1 MTETST
7 RPAVAEASVRELRSN
22 LGGLLIE
29 PHEDGYDEARSGWN
43 AMVDKR
49 PALIAQCLD
58 TTDVRT
64 SIGFG
69 LANGLELG
77 VTCGRHSVVGQ
88 GVPDGGLLID
98 LRLMN
103 SVRIDPEARLAYVAG
118 GALLGDLDR
127 AAEAHGLATTA
138 GNVSHTGVGG
148 LTLGGGIGWLARE
161 LGLACDNVVAFEI
174 VTADGQVLTAS
185 DTENPDLAWGLRGG
199 GGNFGVVTEFVFK
212 LHPIDGRALVVDLFF
227 EESAAPALLRTVRDL
242 AREAPGPAT
251 YTAWIGTAPEW
262 PFLPKE
268 LHGARLSNVGVVWV
282 GDPEE
287 GRQLIPALRNVAEP
301 VAEVIEEMSYVELQT
316 SGDESNRHGMRRYFK
331 ERYLG
336 ELSDE
341 AIDAFV
347 ARGGPVQQGELVPN
361 GSLLACGGA
370 IGQVAVGDTAFSHR
384 GAAFEFLTMAS
395 WEDPAE
401 DEMRMSACRRFV
413 ASMEPFAVGS
423 YVNALS
429 DDTGAVSRAYIP
441 STLERLTALKD
452 RYDPDNVFHHNHN
465 IPPSR

>member
-1 MTETST
+1 MTETSI
-7 RPAVAEASVRELRSN
+7 RPAVAQASVQELRSN
-22 LGGLLIE
+22 LGGPLIE
-29 PHEDGYDEARSGWN
+29 PDDANYDEVRGSWN
-43 AMVDKR
+43 GMVDKR
-49 PALIAQCLD
+49 PALIAQCVD
-58 TTDVRT
+58 SADVRNAILFART
-64 SIGFG
+64 H
-69 LANGLELG
+69 GLELG
-77 VTCGRHSVVGQ
+77 VTCGRHSVTGQ
-88 GVPDGGLLID
+88 GIPDGGLLID

-174 VTADGQVLTAS
+174 VTADGQILTAS

-199 GGNFGVVTEFVFK
+199 GGNFGVVTEFVFR

-227 EESAAPALLRTVRDL
+227 AESAAPALLRTLREL

-268 LHGARLSNVGVVWV
+268 LHGARLANVGVVWV

-287 GRQLIPALRNVAEP
+287 GRRLIPALRNVAEP

-331 ERYLG
+331 ERYIG

-341 AIDAFV
+341 AIEAFA
-347 ARGGPVQQGELVPN
+347 ARGGPVKEDELVPN

-384 GAAFEFLTMAS
+384 SAAFEFLTMAS

-429 DDTGAVSRAYIP
+429 DDTGAVSRAYVP

>member
-1 MTETST
+1 
-7 RPAVAEASVRELRSN
+7 
-22 LGGLLIE
+22 
-29 PHEDGYDEARSGWN
+29 
-43 AMVDKR
+43 
-49 PALIAQCLD
+49 
-58 TTDVRT
+58 
-64 SIGFG
+64 
-69 LANGLELG
+69 
-77 VTCGRHSVVGQ
+77 
-88 GVPDGGLLID
+88 
-98 LRLMN
+98 
-103 SVRIDPEARLAYVAG
+103 
-118 GALLGDLDR
+118 
-127 AAEAHGLATTA
+127 
-138 GNVSHTGVGG
+138 
-148 LTLGGGIGWLARE
+148 
-161 LGLACDNVVAFEI
+161 
-174 VTADGQVLTAS
+174 
-185 DTENPDLAWGLRGG
+185 
-199 GGNFGVVTEFVFK
+199 
-212 LHPIDGRALVVDLFF
+212 VVDLFF
-227 EESAAPALLRTVRDL
+227 EESAAPALLRELREVARD
-242 AREAPGPAT
+242 APGPAT

-268 LHGARLSNVGVVWV
+268 LHGTRLSNVGVVWV

-287 GRQLIPALRNVAEP
+287 GRSLIPALRDVAEP
-301 VAEVIEEMSYVELQT
+301 VAEVIEEMSYVELQS

-331 ERYLG
+331 ERYIG
-336 ELSDE
+336 ELSNE

-347 ARGGPVQQGELVPN
+347 ARGGPVADGELVPN

-441 STLERLTALKD
+441 STLERLTTLKD

-465 IPPSR
+465 IPPSG